1 MGRSVRKGMCSLIL
15 LKSYGQSLPHSEFIW
30 SFFFLWFGSQ
40 RIGHSKLFL
49 EVPFEFISVFLRS
62 TSTTVMRKKIRTFF
76 FPIRVYLCICR
87 AWINLGWGVL
97 VELFG
102 FYLFVGSEVLMGA
115 LIEKRKQ
122 YLVIILYVDRN
133 ENFVYSGISKIVLML
148 TLLSDLR

>member
-15 LKSYGQSLPHSEFIW
+15 LKSYGKSLPRSEFIW

-76 FPIRVYLCICR
+76 FFL
-87 AWINLGWGVL
+87 
-97 VELFG
+97 
-102 FYLFVGSEVLMGA
+102 
-115 LIEKRKQ
+115 
-122 YLVIILYVDRN
+122 
-133 ENFVYSGISKIVLML
+133 
-148 TLLSDLR
+148 